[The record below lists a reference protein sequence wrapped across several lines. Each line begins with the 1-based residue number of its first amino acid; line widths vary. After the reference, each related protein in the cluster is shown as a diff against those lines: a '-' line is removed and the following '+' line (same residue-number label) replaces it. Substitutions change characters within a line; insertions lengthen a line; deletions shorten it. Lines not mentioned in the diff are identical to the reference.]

1 MGMMF
6 VTLFD
11 MFLYGFKY
19 DLRIYVLI
27 TSYDP
32 LRIYL
37 YDDGLARFA
46 TEKYNLKKSSMKET
60 YVHLTNYSVNKHSK
74 NYEKSGGVD
83 EAKGSKWSLKTLI
96 RHF

>member
-1 MGMMF
+1 
-6 VTLFD
+6 
-11 MFLYGFKY
+11 
-19 DLRIYVLI
+19 
-27 TSYDP
+27 
-32 LRIYL
+32 
-37 YDDGLARFA
+37 
-46 TEKYNLKKSSMKET
+46 MKET